1 MSPYHITFA
10 SRRRQG
16 TVLCLLLLSST
27 YSLAVKIPVASL
39 ITPRGQFTAHMPQA
53 MHKSCLITACPF
65 STRMAPAGQTRAQIL
80 QPMQP
85 ASQAA
90 FVSFAFAALLQS
102 GWIVFSAGTSSIIC
116 CGQTFTHSPQPMQS
130 ARSTPAGAPSGSVIA
145 RLGQA
150 ATHVPQPRQPRAQ
163 SPAPP
168 SGRESAADPVQ
179 MSSASRA
186 ASWTPTSIS
195 AAIPT
200 PPKRKCVSCDKKY
213 HKHTHYPLRKQRI
226 TAIIKCQ
233 VIKKD
238 LLCDFG
244 GI

>member
-130 ARSTPAGAPSGSVIA
+130 VRLTPAGASADSVIA
-145 RLGQA
+145 RSGQA
-150 ATHVPQPRQPRAQ
+150 AAHAPQPRQPNAQ
-163 SPAPP
+163 ALATP
-168 SGRESAADPVQ
+168 SGHDNAADPAQ
-179 MSSASRA
+179 RMMANCFFRFILLSS
-186 ASWTPTSIS
+186 
-195 AAIPT
+195 
-200 PPKRKCVSCDKKY
+200 
-213 HKHTHYPLRKQRI
+213 
-226 TAIIKCQ
+226 
-233 VIKKD
+233 
-238 LLCDFG
+238 
-244 GI
+244 